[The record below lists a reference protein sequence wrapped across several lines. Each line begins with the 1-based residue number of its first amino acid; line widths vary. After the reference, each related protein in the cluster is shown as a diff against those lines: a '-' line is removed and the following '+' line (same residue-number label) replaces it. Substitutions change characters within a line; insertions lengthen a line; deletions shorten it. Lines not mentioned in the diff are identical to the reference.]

1 MQGQHPESEMGDENQ
16 HVVVAKS
23 GPRRRV
29 ANPVAFFASGV
40 QIPAATSNA
49 PILNCENYE
58 Y

>member
-29 ANPVAFFASGV
+29 ANPVAFFRLRG
-40 QIPAATSNA
+40 SN
-49 PILNCENYE
+49 PRRDVKCTYPKL
-58 Y
+58 